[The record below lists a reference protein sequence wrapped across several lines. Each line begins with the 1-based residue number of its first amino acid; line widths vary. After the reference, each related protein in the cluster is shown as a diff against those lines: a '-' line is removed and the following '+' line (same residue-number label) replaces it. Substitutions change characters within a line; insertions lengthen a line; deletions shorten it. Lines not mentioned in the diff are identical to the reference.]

1 MNAPDITHS
10 DLWRFDLHERLHGK
24 DREVRRV
31 PLKEARALVVAHHYA
46 KGGSNTACYVHG
58 LYHRLTGVLHG
69 IVWWL
74 PPTRVA
80 CESVNRQ
87 EWKRVLS
94 LTRMVMIPGT
104 PKNACS
110 FLLSRSVRI
119 IKKEGRFVSL
129 VTYADESQGHTGLV
143 YRASNWTYVGLTSPT
158 PRWVDPVT
166 GRQVA
171 KKSTKTRSVA
181 EMKAL
186 GYINQGSFRKHKYV
200 LHLT

>member
-1 MNAPDITHS
+1 MLENVKHD
-10 DLWRFDLHERLHGK
+10 RL
-24 DREVRRV
+24 RTCEWEVRSV
-31 PLKEARALVVAHHYA
+31 PLKDAKLLVVEHHYA

-58 LYHRLTGVLHG
+58 LFNKDTGTLHG

-80 CESVNRQ
+80 CESVNRV
-87 EWKRVLS
+87 EWKKVLS

-110 FLLSRSVRI
+110 FLLSRSVRL

-143 YRASNWTYVGLTSPT
+143 YKASNWTYVGLSAPS
-158 PRWVDPVT
+158 PRWIDPVS

-171 KKSTKTRSVA
+171 KKSTKTRSVS

>member
-1 MNAPDITHS
+1 MNAHDARHS
-10 DLWRFDLHERLHGK
+10 DLWRFGPHDRL
-24 DREVRRV
+24 RTSEWEVRSV
-31 PLKEARALVVAHHYA
+31 PLKDARLLVVEYHYA

-58 LYHRLTGVLHG
+58 LYNKITGVLHG

-80 CESVNRQ
+80 CESVNRD
-87 EWKRVLS
+87 EWKKVLS

-110 FLLSRSVRI
+110 FLLSRSVRL

-143 YRASNWTYVGLTSPT
+143 YKASNWTYVGLSAPS
-158 PRWVDPVT
+158 PRWIDPVS

-171 KKSTKTRSVA
+171 KKSTKTRSVS